1 MADRIRLA
9 SGRSAFALMAALA
22 VGSAPAQSL
31 PTGPDADAPAAGSAL
46 GPSPGA
52 GSDLEGLSPPG
63 GVLFPSRPG
72 RAGVPPLPAALT
84 RPVAPF
90 RPGAP
95 AGIVPPRR
103 PERPAVPAFG
113 AIDLQAAEAD
123 EGPPDGLDLDAAIE
137 RLVRANPEL
146 RTQHFEIPQ
155 AAADIVTASMRANPL
170 IYADATAVP
179 YGEFSPERP
188 GGQTQYDVS
197 ITHPFDLSGKRRA
210 RTTVA
215 GRAKQV
221 LEAQYADAVRLQID
235 NLYTAFVDVLAARE
249 SLRFS
254 AANVAGLK
262 EILER
267 TLEMRAAGVRTA
279 ADVGSIRIQSE
290 GAEAAHREA
299 VGTLRKARRNLAL
312 LLDYPVQQAD
322 SLEVRGSLR
331 PQGPSPPPD
340 DQLIAVALESRPDVA
355 AYRLGVARA
364 RADVRLAQANRY
376 SDVYVTYTPYVF
388 QNNAPFGTK
397 SATSWSAA
405 ITAPLPLYNRNQG
418 SIARAKLNVDQ
429 TVSGLDR
436 LQKEVAAQ
444 VLDADQEY
452 HLSREA
458 VLEVER
464 DQFPAARD
472 ILDGARRLYLEGQQS
487 SPEFLDARRVY
498 NETARLYRDVLVRHR
513 RSMLDLNTA
522 LGRRV
527 LP

>member
-1 MADRIRLA
+1 MADTVRFA
-9 SGRSAFALMAALA
+9 SGRLALALAAALA
-22 VGSAPAQSL
+22 TSSLAAQTL
-31 PTGPDADAPAAGSAL
+31 PFDPGPDVPGAGASL

-52 GSDLEGLSPPG
+52 GSNLDGLAPTD
-63 GVLFPSRPG
+63 GVLFPTRPG
-72 RAGVPPLPAALT
+72 RAGVPPLPAAIT
-84 RPVAPF
+84 RPAAPF

-95 AGIVPPRR
+95 AGILMPRQPPR
-103 PERPAVPAFG
+103 PSVPAYG
-113 AIDLQAAEAD
+113 AIDIPAAEAD
-123 EGPPDGLDLDAAIE
+123 QGPPDGLDLDAAIE
-137 RLVRANPEL
+137 RLIRANPEL

-155 AAADIVTASMRANPL
+155 AEADIVTAALRANPL
-170 IYADATAVP
+170 IYADATAIP
-179 YGEFSPERP
+179 YGNFSPQRP

-215 GRAKQV
+215 GRARQV
-221 LEAQYADAVRLQID
+221 LEAQYADAVRIQID

-254 AANVAGLK
+254 SAYVAGLK
-262 EILER
+262 EILDR
-267 TLEMRAAGVRTA
+267 TRELRVAGTRTA
-279 ADVGSIRIQSE
+279 ADVGVIRIQSE
-290 GAEAAHREA
+290 SAEAAHREA
-299 VGTLRKARRNLAL
+299 VGALRRARRNLAL
-312 LLDYPVQQAD
+312 LLDHPVERAD
-322 SLEVRGSLR
+322 ALEIRGSLR
-331 PQGPSPPPD
+331 PQGPPPPPD
-340 DQLIAVALESRPDVA
+340 DHLIATALESRPDVA

-364 RADVRLAQANRY
+364 QADVRLAQANRY
-376 SDVYVTYTPYVF
+376 ADVYATYTPYVF

-429 TVSGLDR
+429 TISGLDR
-436 LQKEVAAQ
+436 LQKQVAAE

-452 HLSREA
+452 DLSREA

-464 DQFPAARD
+464 DQLPAARD

-487 SPEFLDARRVY
+487 SLEFLEARRIY
-498 NETARLYRDVLVRHR
+498 NETARQYRDALVRHR
-513 RSMLDLNTA
+513 RSMLDVNTA

>member
-1 MADRIRLA
+1 
-9 SGRSAFALMAALA
+9 
-22 VGSAPAQSL
+22 
-31 PTGPDADAPAAGSAL
+31 
-46 GPSPGA
+46 
-52 GSDLEGLSPPG
+52 
-63 GVLFPSRPG
+63 
-72 RAGVPPLPAALT
+72 
-84 RPVAPF
+84 
-90 RPGAP
+90 
-95 AGIVPPRR
+95 
-103 PERPAVPAFG
+103 
-113 AIDLQAAEAD
+113 
-123 EGPPDGLDLDAAIE
+123 
-137 RLVRANPEL
+137 
-146 RTQHFEIPQ
+146 
-155 AAADIVTASMRANPL
+155 
-170 IYADATAVP
+170 
-179 YGEFSPERP
+179 
-188 GGQTQYDVS
+188 
-197 ITHPFDLSGKRRA
+197 
-210 RTTVA
+210 
-215 GRAKQV
+215 
-221 LEAQYADAVRLQID
+221 
-235 NLYTAFVDVLAARE
+235 
-249 SLRFS
+249 
-254 AANVAGLK
+254 
-262 EILER
+262 
-267 TLEMRAAGVRTA
+267 
-279 ADVGSIRIQSE
+279 VGSIRIQSE

-340 DQLIAVALESRPDVA
+340 DQLIAAALESRPDVA